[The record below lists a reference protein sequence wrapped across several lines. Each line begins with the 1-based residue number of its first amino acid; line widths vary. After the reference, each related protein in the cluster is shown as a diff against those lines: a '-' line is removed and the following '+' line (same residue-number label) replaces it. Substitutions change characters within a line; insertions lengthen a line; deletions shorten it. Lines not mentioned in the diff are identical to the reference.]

1 VLGRPSDMRLADLN
15 GDGCLDVITQGY
27 GKNDASS
34 DTRALLHLNDG
45 TGRFDKD
52 NAFFQKNIRGAGEGV
67 LVADFN
73 GDSFLDVYLPYYT
86 LNCSPISNYPN
97 VCPTSAQHY
106 LMTNDGRGVFKDT
119 AYASGVALPFPA
131 GSQPEGT
138 QAIDINDDGKID
150 FYSSGRLFINIGND
164 GFNAPRFQDCNC
176 GLPTAPVHPATEL
189 RADEGAKFLDWNNDG
204 LLDLVIHHW
213 NTGPVLYVN
222 EGTRVSPKFRRL
234 DYFSGSSSRAMFSEA
249 ALPYARPFFENSFG
263 VNAYD
268 LDNDGFEDV
277 VTSGSGSTQS
287 AHTMYFFRNTG
298 LGKV

>member
-1 VLGRPSDMRLADLN
+1 MSKLLVALACLVFRLGSAVAAPIDFQLAPGQPSKSFSVLPIGDVTGDGRIEPFGIVAGKDQLFTALSSQSLGLQDLAVLGRPSDMRLADLN

-45 TGRFDKD
+45 TGRFYKD

-189 RADEGAKFLDWNNDG
+189 RADEGAKFLDG
-204 LLDLVIHHW
+204 IM
-213 NTGPVLYVN
+213 T
-222 EGTRVSPKFRRL
+222 
-234 DYFSGSSSRAMFSEA
+234 AC
-249 ALPYARPFFENSFG
+249 
-263 VNAYD
+263 
-268 LDNDGFEDV
+268 
-277 VTSGSGSTQS
+277 
-287 AHTMYFFRNTG
+287 
-298 LGKV
+298 